1 MFETYEKPL
10 QLEAME
16 GQKGIVKIQYQ
27 KFLKIIIVKTYFG
40 GKRISRETF
49 TIKSQKE
56 LNLLLAARD
65 EKVVLFKEYRT
76 PLGLGGIFSLIAGF
90 DEKGI
95 KITES
100 FSSCTFKG
108 YYSYKSKERIEKI
121 LVSKKL
127 KNVWQ
132 FSCFTL

>member
-27 KFLKIIIVKTYFG
+27 KFLKIIIVKTYFE
-40 GKRISRETF
+40 GKRISKETF
-49 TIKSQKE
+49 TVKSQKE
-56 LNLLLAARD
+56 LDLLLAARN
-65 EKVVLFKEYRT
+65 EKVVLFKEYRA
-76 PLGLGGIFSLIAGF
+76 PSRFGGTFQLIAGF
-90 DEKGI
+90 DEKGT

-100 FSSCTFKG
+100 FNSCTFKG

-121 LVSKKL
+121 FVNKKL
-127 KNVWQ
+127 KNA
-132 FSCFTL
+132 